1 MDPADSIWY
10 RRPAVS
16 AFLRE
21 SVRQEAKHAQE
32 LQSPFY
38 GSRLAFGGPRS
49 LQTAMATAEP
59 APMPRKIR
67 LSTCSFS
74 PVTTPPPPPPD
85 FQSDKKVK
93 RQRKKDYV
101 TPDVRL
107 TPLQSFAL
115 FLGLQRSELHKLSD
129 SSLQPGSLEDLQ
141 PSLPPPT
148 SRRRRR
154 SHRHHS
160 FSAGQL
166 PVVSYN
172 DCFRSSEL
180 GKDNQVNTVNSET
193 VKTVKTVRRGG
204 GRKLKNIV
212 EESVFA
218 EPAPS
223 PRCVPAPRAARA
235 QHSPA
240 PVSMLQVREAEVQ
253 LVPAPVPVA
262 APVLSPRVEEAGIRQ
277 VPAPVSDL
285 AGGSGEP
292 VQRFSSGSGGSGEL
306 TQLTANP
313 PPNPPLLPSLQHAT
327 TCGSNAVAW
336 SSYGYGFVLAWSS
349 YGFVLAWSSYGF
361 VLAWSSYGFVLAWSS
376 YGFVLAWSSYGFSSA
391 IVWSSYGFSSAIVW
405 SSFSVACSVTLARFA
420 WSCLGHAD
428 VRTTSCASTAPA
440 SFQASDYAS
449 WSCSACSACS
459 ACPACSSCTSCPACS
474 SFLAAFQAD
483 DWASSPSWTASFR
496 ADDWASSP
504 SWTAS

>member
-1 MDPADSIWY
+1 MDPADSVWY

-16 AFLRE
+16 AFLKE

-38 GSRLAFGGPRS
+38 GSRLALGGPRS

-74 PVTTPPPPPPD
+74 PVATPPPPPPD
-85 FQSDKKVK
+85 FQSNKRVK
-93 RQRKKDYV
+93 QRRKKDYA
-101 TPDVRL
+101 TPDIRL

-115 FLGLQRSELHKLSD
+115 FLGLPRSELHKLSA
-129 SSLQPGSLEDLQ
+129 SSSQPGLLEDTQ
-141 PSLPPPT
+141 PSLPAPT
-148 SRRRRR
+148 SRRKRR
-154 SHRHHS
+154 SRSRHS
-160 FSAGQL
+160 VSAEPL
-166 PVVSYN
+166 PVVSY
-172 DCFRSSEL
+172 DCFHSAPSEL
-180 GKDNQVNTVNSET
+180 GKDNHVNAVNSET

-240 PVSMLQVREAEVQ
+240 PVSVLQVREAEVQ
-253 LVPAPVPVA
+253 LVPAPVPVT
-262 APVLSPRVEEAGIRQ
+262 APVPSPRVGEAGIRQ

-306 TQLTANP
+306 AQLTANP
-313 PPNPPLLPSLQHAT
+313 PPNPPLLPS
-327 TCGSNAVAW
+327 
-336 SSYGYGFVLAWSS
+336 
-349 YGFVLAWSSYGF
+349 
-361 VLAWSSYGFVLAWSS
+361 
-376 YGFVLAWSSYGFSSA
+376 
-391 IVWSSYGFSSAIVW
+391 
-405 SSFSVACSVTLARFA
+405 
-420 WSCLGHAD
+420 
-428 VRTTSCASTAPA
+428 
-440 SFQASDYAS
+440 
-449 WSCSACSACS
+449 
-459 ACPACSSCTSCPACS
+459 
-474 SFLAAFQAD
+474 
-483 DWASSPSWTASFR
+483 
-496 ADDWASSP
+496 
-504 SWTAS
+504 